1 MQILPVKT
9 ISRYFFHLLKH
20 KIVFLKLSMDLDMY
34 LVELVELFI
43 EEQVP
48 ITFLKLN
55 IWVHL
60 LNQQ

>member
-9 ISRYFFHLLKH
+9 ISRYFFHLPKH